1 MTEQILTIT
10 GIQFEQNG
18 RIVAQGT
25 PDDIRRD
32 PDSLT
37 GRFL

>member
-18 RIVAQGT
+18 RIVAHGAILR
-25 PDDIRRD
+25 P
-32 PDSLT
+32 
-37 GRFL
+37 G